1 MAPVKVMENPL
12 IVA

>member
-1 MAPVKVMENPL
+1 MPPAKVMENPL